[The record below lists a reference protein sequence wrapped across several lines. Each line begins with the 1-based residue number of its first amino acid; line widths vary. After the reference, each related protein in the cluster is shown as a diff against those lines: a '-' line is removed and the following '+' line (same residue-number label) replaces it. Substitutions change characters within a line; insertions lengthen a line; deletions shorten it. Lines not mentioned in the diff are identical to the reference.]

1 MIWLVRGAIAYIL
14 GTAIAAGLDT
24 PEVFT
29 VRTTMLLYFFLLL
42 GIGLHEYLRN
52 HHDMAATD

>member
-14 GTAIAAGLDT
+14 GTAIAAALNT

-29 VRTTMLLYFFLLL
+29 VRTTLLLGLFLLL
-42 GIGLHEYLRN
+42 GIGLNETLRRT
-52 HHDMAATD
+52 HDMAETD